1 MYVCV
6 HLYYVLRCNVCTILN
21 NKCVLVPRLVCPTL
35 IKVPGVPVYTHCTP
49 VFCISSLQ
57 FTIHQKTWIHR
68 ITQTSPHVCFG
79 FQSHTTMTVITMVG
93 FHVPCWYHTKARR
106 LINQSILNKKKLAQQ
121 TASLTPPPQNHKTT
135 IPQYHKTALTS
146 AKLSST

>member
-1 MYVCV
+1 MYVC
-6 HLYYVLRCNVCTILN
+6 VLRCNVCTCTILN
-21 NKCVLVPRLVCPTL
+21 NKCVLVLVPRLVCPTL
-35 IKVPGVPVYTHCTP
+35 IKVPGVPVYVYTLYT
-49 VFCISSLQ
+49 CISSLQ

-121 TASLTPPPQNHKTT
+121 TASLTTPPHKTT
-135 IPQYHKTALTS
+135 IPQNHNTTIPQNCPYFS
-146 AKLSST
+146 